1 MELGLKEKVIIVTG
15 GGSGIG
21 ASVVNNLS
29 LIGATPVIIDKSK
42 PDDTFYKII
51 KKYNLDSIWMETNL
65 MCMGEKASSALN
77 DIKWKKI
84 FLFNS
89 GEEEFLLYKI

>member
-42 PDDTFYKII
+42 PDDTFYTII
-51 KKYNLDSIWMETNL
+51 KKRCPRAIWKTLDLCDDQAE
-65 MCMGEKASSALN
+65 
-77 DIKWKKI
+77 
-84 FLFNS
+84 
-89 GEEEFLLYKI
+89 